1 MKISQIVPDK
11 SLCEGQ
17 FAAVVDTAD
26 YDPDNIEVM
35 VRGVGRYSLTQLK
48 NRIKQQLMDFAD
60 RMDSNPDYVERVL
73 DQKTADAF
81 MYMLRG
87 YNEVVAEL
95 ETPQNR
101 RKRTIAGRSN
111 KQESAHLESVIAA
124 VRHIKEGVPFTE
136 SLFRY
141 ASDAY
146 FETIHIGR
154 MLNRAGLIENL
165 DWESAEIF
173 ETSIGEK
180 VRLRE
185 LGEVYLD
192 APFMIED
199 EDVNEDLRKWFKD
212 KWVRVGTDGKIRGD
226 CARGSDSEGKP
237 KCLPQSKAHSMD
249 KKDRASA
256 ARRKR
261 REDPN
266 PERRGAAKNVATKKE
281 SIAEDTNIPFNVCPS
296 CGGGIIHESMMTEKK
311 DACYHKV
318 KARYKVWPSA
328 YASGALVQC
337 RKKGA
342 KNWGKS
348 KKESLAMKGS
358 IDETAY
364 EGDLEDSA
372 PRVVIGVYGAKSKE
386 FRKKFSSQAAQ
397 DRFFDHPDRS
407 GNYEIHYV
415 QKANE
420 SVSEAEYQGK
430 DVELNKPKRGGSK
443 KYYVYTKNPKTGKV
457 MKISFGDPGLKTKS
471 GNKDRAANFAARHN
485 CEKKNDRT
493 KAGYWACRLP
503 RYGLVKGGKWW

>member
-1 MKISQIVPDK
+1 MKISQIVPDH

-60 RMDSNPDYVERVL
+60 RMDSNPNYVEQVL

-192 APFMIED
+192 APFMMED
-199 EDVNEDLRKWFKD
+199 ELEEAGSGSYRTAIKKAEASRQRAIKRAAAAYKNHGDLDRAISDHDLFARDADRIRQMVGEDKVKG
-212 KWVRVGTDGKIRGD
+212 VDGKACWKGYRY
-226 CARGSDSEGKP
+226 
-237 KCLPQSKAHSMD
+237 
-249 KKDRASA
+249 
-256 ARRKR
+256 
-261 REDPN
+261 
-266 PERRGAAKNVATKKE
+266 
-281 SIAEDTNIPFNVCPS
+281 
-296 CGGGIIHESMMTEKK
+296 GGREKK
-311 DACYHKV
+311 ADGTYKDICVKV
-318 KARYKVWPSA
+318 K
-328 YASGALVQC
+328 
-337 RKKGA
+337 
-342 KNWGKS
+342 
-348 KKESLAMKGS
+348 
-358 IDETAY
+358 ETAY
-364 EGDLEDSA
+364 EGDLEDGEA
-372 PRVVIGVYGAKSKE
+372 RVVIGVYGAKSKE
-386 FRKKFSSQAAQ
+386 FRKKFANQAAQ

-457 MKISFGDPGLKTKS
+457 MKISFGDPRLKTKS